1 MTIDDGVIQSLETSI
16 SAESMAVIGL
26 GNLDRADDGVGLAL
40 VSRLQVYL
48 PERIFLET
56 EHNVEALVLRLL
68 DREDIQTILFIDA
81 THFGG
86 EPGHVRFFRVENSR
100 QFFPVVSTHQVPL
113 SLLMNMIVDHG
124 KLPFLLGIQPKSVQ
138 LFGPMSLEVQET
150 MNLLEKVIIEFL
162 LKDQRKFS

>member
-1 MTIDDGVIQSLETSI
+1 MTIDDEVIQSLETSI
-16 SAESMAVIGL
+16 SVESMAVIGL

-56 EHNVEALVLRLL
+56 EHNVEALVFRLL

-86 EPGHVRFFRVENSR
+86 EPGDIRLFHVEDIERFV
-100 QFFPVVSTHQVPL
+100 PVLSTHKIPI
-113 SLLMNMIVDHG
+113 SLLMGLIRDRG
-124 KLPFLLGIQPKSVQ
+124 KIPIL
-138 LFGPMSLEVQET
+138 
-150 MNLLEKVIIEFL
+150 
-162 LKDQRKFS
+162 